1 VRNDTITACFDHR
14 NIMRHILAYLASGLL
29 LIATFV
35 VVQLEW
41 VPVLSD
47 ANLIFHEAGH
57 VVLFWAPKLPYFL
70 GGTLM
75 QVTVP
80 LVCMVAF
87 VRSGRM
93 ASAAL
98 MLWWLG
104 QNMVNVGWYMAD
116 ARMQAIP
123 LLGGDAV
130 QHDWAYLFS
139 ELGLLQ
145 YDALIGGAV
154 EACGMLCMLI
164 AVVWL
169 WYALIKLS
177 TSGVHRH

>member
-1 VRNDTITACFDHR
+1 
-14 NIMRHILAYLASGLL
+14 MRHLLAYIASGAL

-35 VVQLEW
+35 VAQAEW

-47 ANLIFHEAGH
+47 ANLMFHEAGH
-57 VVLFWAPKLPYFL
+57 VVLFWAPELLYFF

-75 QVTVP
+75 QVVVP

-87 VRSGRM
+87 VRSARM

-116 ARMQAIP
+116 ARTQAIP

-130 QHDWAYLFS
+130 QHDWAYLFG
-139 ELGLLQ
+139 ELGLLR
-145 YDALIGGAV
+145 YDTLIGGVV
-154 EACGMLCMLI
+154 EVCGVGVMVA
-164 AVVWL
+164 AVVL
-169 WYALIKLS
+169 VFVFVK
-177 TSGVHRH
+177 GEREGE